1 MKPFMPWKVLHL
13 SIHDP
18 CSDLVP
24 EAGVGGLFVVLWC
37 HGIPLGQMLI
47 PAALLPI
54 PAAQLSAAV
63 PSIVAPAVGHR
74 LLAAFQPSRLV
85 PSRGPV
91 RLEPLDLKH
100 LLELDRPLERLARVA
115 ATAQSAHAAPSI
127 SVVVCTRNRPER
139 LEKCLSSM
147 RGLSPGPQEI
157 IVVDNDPASGL
168 TGPVVERFP
177 EVSYV
182 REPRPGLS
190 AARNAGVLNCRG
202 EIVAFTDDDVLVDPG
217 WIQGIGDAL
226 RDRDMI
232 AMTGLV
238 LPAELATRAQYI
250 FQFGGPVFGWEY
262 RPVIFGGAFF
272 ASTRHRGAR
281 VWSLGAGANMA
292 FRREAFERVGLFDE
306 RLGAGAAGCSEDS
319 EMWYRLLAEG
329 HQCVYAP
336 TAVVFHYHRRQWE
349 ELRRQTYSYMRGHVA
364 ALFFQF
370 DRYRHWGNIY
380 RAFVALPWYLVRVA
394 FGSAKRRAGRLL
406 IYGSDEDCLSPPL
419 APQILGVLAG
429 YGYYLR
435 HRLFRAHAPAPRRRL
450 GGRSH
455 VDPQT

>member
-1 MKPFMPWKVLHL
+1 MKPFVPWKVLHL

-18 CSDLVP
+18 CSDLLP

-37 HGIPLGQMLI
+37 HGIPLGQRLI

-54 PAAQLSAAV
+54 PSAQLSAAV
-63 PSIVAPAVGHR
+63 PSIIARAVGNR
-74 LLAAFQPSRLV
+74 LLGAFQPSRLV
-85 PSRGPV
+85 PPRGPV

-100 LLELDRPLERLARVA
+100 LLELDRPLERLARA
-115 ATAQSAHAAPSI
+115 ADPAEFAHAAPI
-127 SVVVCTRNRPER
+127 SVVICTRNRPER
-139 LEKCLSSM
+139 LEKCLSSI

-157 IVVDNDPASGL
+157 VVVDNDPASGL
-168 TGPVVERFP
+168 TQPVVERFP

-182 REPRPGLS
+182 REPRLGLS

-202 EIVAFTDDDVLVDPG
+202 AIVAFTDDDAMVHPG
-217 WIQGIGDAL
+217 WIQGIGEAF

-250 FQFGGPVFGWEY
+250 FQVGEPLFGWEY
-262 RPVIFGGAFF
+262 CPVIFGEAFF
-272 ASTRHRGAR
+272 ASTKHRGAR
-281 VWSLGAGANMA
+281 VWTVGAGANMA

-336 TAVVFHYHRRQWE
+336 TAVVFHYHRTQWE
-349 ELRRQTYSYMRGHVA
+349 ELRHQTYSYMRGHVA

-380 RAFVALPWYLVRVA
+380 RALVALPWYLVRVA
-394 FGSAKRRAGRLL
+394 CRSAKGRAGRSLF
-406 IYGSDEDCLSPPL
+406 YGSDEEWLSPPL
-419 APQILGVLAG
+419 APQILGVIAG

-435 HRLFRAHAPAPRRRL
+435 HRLFRAHGPAPRGHL
-450 GGRSH
+450 GDRSQ
-455 VDPQT
+455 VDPQI